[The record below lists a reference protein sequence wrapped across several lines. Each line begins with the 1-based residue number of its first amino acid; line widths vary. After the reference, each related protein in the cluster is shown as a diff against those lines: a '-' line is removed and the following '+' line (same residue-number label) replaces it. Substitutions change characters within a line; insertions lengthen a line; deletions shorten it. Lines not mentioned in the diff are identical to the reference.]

1 MFDFLQRS
9 KICSDT
15 EPVVCKFLFFF
26 FFLVEV
32 NRKRILAFW
41 VVVGREGL
49 SSLAEGGFCLLV
61 SAEAQTQPQSLGEC
75 VLTFW

>member
-1 MFDFLQRS
+1 MLRHRTSLLQ
-9 KICSDT
+9 I
-15 EPVVCKFLFFF
+15 PFFFF